1 MNDKK
6 TPSFEEAISRLE
18 TLVQR
23 LEGGELSL
31 AESLDVYSEAI
42 ALSRTCTELL
52 GAAEQKVRILAAG
65 GDGALTEQPFAA
77 EVDR

>member
-1 MNDKK
+1 MATKK

-18 TLVQR
+18 ALVQR
-23 LEGGELSL
+23 LESGELSL

-52 GAAEQKVRILAAG
+52 GEAEQKVRILAAG
-65 GDGALTEQPFAA
+65 EGGTLIEKPFSA
-77 EVDR
+77 EVDG

>member
-1 MNDKK
+1 MTDKK

-18 TLVQR
+18 ALVQR
-23 LEGGELSL
+23 LESGELSL

-65 GDGALTEQPFAA
+65 GSGALSEEPFSA
-77 EVDR
+77 EGER